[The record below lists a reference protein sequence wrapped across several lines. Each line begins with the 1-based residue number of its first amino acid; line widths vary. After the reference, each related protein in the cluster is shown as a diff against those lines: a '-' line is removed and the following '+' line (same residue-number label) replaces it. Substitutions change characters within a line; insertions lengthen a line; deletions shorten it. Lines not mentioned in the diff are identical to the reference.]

1 MKLDE
6 LILELKKFYADKG
19 IDEEKNRPRFNAL
32 NKVITFYTKILDSN
46 NPEIDE
52 VFEYNKNDIRA
63 VYGKL
68 LQKKLNAAEK
78 QVFNDFYTVYSKIV
92 KQ

>member
-63 VYGKL
+63 LYGKL

-78 QVFNDFYTVYSKIV
+78 QVFNDFYTVYSKNV